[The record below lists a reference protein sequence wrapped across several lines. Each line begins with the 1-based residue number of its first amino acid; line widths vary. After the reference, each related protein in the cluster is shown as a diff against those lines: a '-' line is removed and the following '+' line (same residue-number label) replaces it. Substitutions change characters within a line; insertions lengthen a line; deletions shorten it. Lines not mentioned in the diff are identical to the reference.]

1 MGLIGMDTAQGE
13 AHAERLRAAGDRLEE
28 RRAVLD
34 ALVRASETIWRGP
47 DADRFRA
54 DWSTGASR
62 MLREQCTALGALGTQ
77 LEEEVQQQETASQG
91 EREGGVA
98 SSSGSTSEPS
108 SSASGRGRRA
118 GGGGDGEVSQEV
130 ADAWNAMDPPEQ
142 KRVLREIAAQ
152 ELERQG
158 VDDVPVYFEDLSED
172 GALGFWYEFDIWHPL
187 RGEHIQIDDN
197 HASDPDS
204 LNTVAHEA
212 RHAAQDNW
220 VEETDAPAAWQFWR
234 EDDSAED
241 YERIEEEHGVTQE
254 EIEAWREN
262 DKDYVDPPAEDQP
275 GEDAPQ
281 SEKDAWTEE
290 YEAYREQ
297 PLEDDAF
304 EEGDEFTEEITLE
317 ELQQY
322 QRDAGVPV
330 TS

>member
-13 AHAERLRAAGDRLEE
+13 AHAERLRAAGERLEE
-28 RRAVLD
+28 RHDLLD

-62 MLREQCTALGALGTQ
+62 LLREQCTALESAATL
-77 LEEEVQQQETASQG
+77 LEEEAEQQENASQG
-91 EREGGVA
+91 DRGDGESGGSGA
-98 SSSGSTSEPS
+98 SSSG
-108 SSASGRGRRA
+108 SASGRGRRA
-118 GGGGDGEVSQEV
+118 GGDGDGTVSQEV
-130 ADAWNAMDPPEQ
+130 ADAWTAMDPPEQ
-142 KRVLREIAAQ
+142 KRVLQEIVAQ

-158 VDDVPVYFEDLSED
+158 VHDVPVYFDDLPDD
-172 GALGFWYEFDIWHPL
+172 GPAGFWYEFDFWHPL
-187 RGEHIQIDDN
+187 RGEHIVLDDSYVAN
-197 HASDPDS
+197 PDS
-204 LNTVAHEA
+204 LNTAVHEA

-220 VEETDAPAAWQFWR
+220 IEETDSPPAWQFWR
-234 EDDSAED
+234 EDDSAAE

-262 DKDYVDPPAEDQP
+262 DKDYEEGPSGGPPPD
-275 GEDAPQ
+275 DAPQ
-281 SEKDAWTEE
+281 SEKDAWNEE
-290 YEAYREQ
+290 EAAYREQ
-297 PLEDDAF
+297 PLEEDAY
-304 EEGDEFTEEITLE
+304 EEGDEFAEDITLE